1 MPQQKASAHHRGDGP
16 EESRPRETT
25 GASQGGRSAE
35 AAASATEAE
44 VGTFGYAARA
54 HAGGPRALDGVHAVA
69 HRGAPFVARENTLR
83 SFRAAVVAG
92 ADAVELDVR
101 LTRDGV
107 PVVLHDRTLGRL
119 WGRDVAVAAL
129 SRGQV
134 AESAPGIPALTE
146 ALAATRAVRTLI
158 DLPDP
163 AAVPATVA
171 AVREADAAE
180 RVYYCGGPVAMR
192 RVRAREP
199 GAELAL
205 SWDRAAPVRPTLLE
219 ELRPRWLN
227 YGFGL
232 LTPQLV
238 ARAHADGRLV
248 SAWTADRLR
257 TMRRLAAMGVDAITT
272 NHIERLVR
280 ERSAPAGLRG
290 WGRVVT

>member
-1 MPQQKASAHHRGDGP
+1 M
-16 EESRPRETT
+16 REV
-25 GASQGGRSAE
+25 S
-35 AAASATEAE
+35 
-44 VGTFGYAARA
+44 
-54 HAGGPRALDGVHAVA
+54 AVA
-69 HRGAPFVARENTLR
+69 HRGAPFVARENTLP
-83 SFRAAVVAG
+83 SFRAAVTAG

-107 PVVLHDRTLGRL
+107 PVVLHDSTLTRL
-119 WGRDVAVAAL
+119 WGHDVAVAAL
-129 SRGQV
+129 TRQRLASLAAGV
-134 AESAPGIPALTE
+134 PTLSE

-192 RVRAREP
+192 RVRAAEP
-199 GAELAL
+199 GAEVAL

-232 LTPQLV
+232 LTAPLV

-248 SAWTADRLR
+248 SAWTADRVR

-280 ERSAPAGLRG
+280 DRENAPVPHG
-290 WGRVVT
+290 WSRAVT

>member
-1 MPQQKASAHHRGDGP
+1 M
-16 EESRPRETT
+16 REVT
-25 GASQGGRSAE
+25 
-35 AAASATEAE
+35 
-44 VGTFGYAARA
+44 
-54 HAGGPRALDGVHAVA
+54 AVA
-69 HRGAPFVARENTLR
+69 HRGAPFVARENTLP
-83 SFRAAVVAG
+83 SFRAAVTAG

-101 LTRDGV
+101 LTRDQV
-107 PVVLHDRTLGRL
+107 PVVLHDRTLARL
-119 WGRDVAVAAL
+119 WGRDVAVAELPRQRLASL
-129 SRGQV
+129 AAGV
-134 AESAPGIPALTE
+134 PTLVE

-163 AAVPATVA
+163 GAVPATVA

-192 RVRAREP
+192 RVRAAEP
-199 GAELAL
+199 GAEVAL

-248 SAWTADRLR
+248 SAWTADRMR
-257 TMRRLAAMGVDAITT
+257 TMRRLAAMGVDSITT

-280 ERSAPAGLRG
+280 DRENAAGAHG
-290 WGRVVT
+290 WSRAVT